1 MMFVKKMRIQ
11 EKMRIKK
18 TNKIKII
25 IINIKINIRKIMNSN
40 MIKMKK
46 ELMIQ
51 MRVRK
56 VYCLDLIKKS
66 KEMKMMKMNNKDL
79 EVVKNT
85 VNFSTIE

>member
-1 MMFVKKMRIQ
+1 
-11 EKMRIKK
+11 MRIKK

-66 KEMKMMKMNNKDL
+66 KEMKMKMMKMNNKDL

>member
-1 MMFVKKMRIQ
+1 
-11 EKMRIKK
+11 MRIKK